1 MVHKSQD
8 DTASHVISCPH
19 MTCHMSHD
27 RSNVD
32 ATVAVV
38 RCYIAGLNRSV
49 GVHPEGML
57 GERDSAWR
65 SWRLIDA
72 RGTTL
77 VQLEWLTQTGYRQPQ
92 TASDSLRQPLQTAS
106 GSLRQPL
113 QTASDSLR
121 QPQTASN
128 SLRQPLQTASDSL
141 SDSLQ
146 TASDCLLS

>member
-38 RCYIAGLNRSV
+38 RCYIAVLNRSV
-49 GVHPEGML
+49 GVHPEGVL

-65 SWRLIDA
+65 SWRLIHA

-77 VQLEWLTQTGYRQPQ
+77 VQLEWLTQTGYSHR
-92 TASDSLRQPLQTAS
+92 AYI
-106 GSLRQPL
+106 GSVYKIWDDRGLGGQ
-113 QTASDSLR
+113 
-121 QPQTASN
+121 
-128 SLRQPLQTASDSL
+128 L
-141 SDSLQ
+141 SRLPH
-146 TASDCLLS
+146 CCE